1 MENRHMKLV
10 EVTEA
15 VGLVLVHDV
24 TEVTR
29 NPDRKH
35 TAFRRGHMVREEDVP
50 RLLDL
55 GKRHVYVTEP
65 DPGTIH
71 ENDGALRLAKAI
83 AREGL
88 QPTEPLEGK
97 VNLTAR
103 WDGVIVVDADGVN
116 ELNRPGD
123 VICVTRQSYSSVSAG
138 QTAAAVRVMPLFI
151 DCEAFRAAEDV
162 ARSRGG
168 LVAVRQL
175 RRFRAGIVVTG
186 SEVFSGRVKDAFG
199 PVMRKKLAA
208 FGSAAGELLICD
220 DEPAHIEQAI
230 RSHLTSGHDMIVVT
244 GGMSVDPDDRTPAAI
259 RNVATRVAFQWAP
272 ALPGC
277 MTMLAAAESPATG
290 EEVPILGVPACAI
303 HYERTT
309 LDLLLLRLVAGEF
322 PTEADARLLGHGGL
336 CLECSTCR
344 FPNCSFGSV

>member
-1 MENRHMKLV
+1 MKLV

-24 TEVTR
+24 TEITR
-29 NPDRKH
+29 DPDRKH
-35 TAFRRGHMVREEDVP
+35 TAFRRGHMVREEDVL

-55 GKRHVYVTEP
+55 GKRHVYVMEP
-65 DPGTIH
+65 DPDTIH
-71 ENDGALRLAKAI
+71 ENDGAVRLARAI
-83 AREGL
+83 AGEGVQL
-88 QPTEPLEGK
+88 TEPLEGK
-97 VNLTAR
+97 VSLTAC
-103 WDGVIVVDADGVN
+103 WDGIVVVDVEGLN

-123 VICVTRQSYSSVSAG
+123 VICVTRRSYSSVSAG

-151 DCEAFRAAEDV
+151 DCEALNAAEDL

-168 LVAVRQL
+168 LVVVRQL
-175 RRFRAGIVVTG
+175 KRFTAGVVVTG
-186 SEVFSGRVKDAFG
+186 SEVFAGRVNDAFG
-199 PVMRKKLAA
+199 PVIREKLAA
-208 FGSAAGELLICD
+208 FGSVAGELLVCD
-220 DEPAHIEQAI
+220 DDPAHIEQAI
-230 RSHLTSGHDMIVVT
+230 RSHLASGHDMVLVT

-259 RNVATRVAFQWAP
+259 RNVATRLAFQWAP

-290 EEVPILGVPACAI
+290 QEVPILGVPACAI

-336 CLECSTCR
+336 CLECDTCR